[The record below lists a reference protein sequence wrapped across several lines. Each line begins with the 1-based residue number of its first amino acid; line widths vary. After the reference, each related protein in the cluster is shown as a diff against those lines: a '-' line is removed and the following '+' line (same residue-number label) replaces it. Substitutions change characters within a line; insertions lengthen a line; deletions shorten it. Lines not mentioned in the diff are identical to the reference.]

1 MKITLAESAGYCPG
15 VDKAVQ
21 LAIQT
26 ANESGR
32 DVFSLGPIIHNPQVV
47 EDLQSRGVQVVNDLA
62 ELPKGSTILVRS
74 HGLPPQDLDRA
85 TELGLQVVDAT
96 CVFVRRAQNY
106 AKQLYQAEYKVVIIG
121 DPGHPEVIA
130 IAAHTDNTAMVI
142 RAPSELDIT
151 RFRLTDKVGVIA
163 QTTQRWENLQACV
176 AKLIPQVSELRF
188 YSTICPASTKRQAEV
203 SDLAQTNEVVLVIGG
218 KNSANTTNL
227 ANIARNTGARTYH
240 IEDAGEIN
248 PEWFRGITTVGI
260 TAGAS
265 TPRWIIEG
273 VIARMDEIKDL
284 QSANITAGEV
294 SEEATNEGE
303 PDAYQVMSDA
313 LQEAGPKLEK
323 GATVK
328 AKVVRV
334 ETDKV
339 WVNVGDKSEGIIPLN
354 ELGGFK
360 PDNAGQLVAEG
371 DEFDAVVI
379 KVEDED
385 GHPILSKRRADRDRD
400 WQRILTAKEG
410 DGVITATVKAEVKG
424 GLLVDLGIRG
434 FVPASQVSVRYV
446 ENLSDFIGQELPF
459 KIVEVDET
467 RKNVVLSHK
476 EIEEEAQE
484 RAKQEVFES
493 LQEGE
498 TITGRVKRLTD
509 FGAFIEIKPGVE
521 GLLHVSEIAWE
532 RVQHPSDVLTE
543 GEEVQVKVLG
553 VDREKS
559 RISLGRKQVLPDPW
573 TTLAMNVK
581 EGSVING
588 EVTRVVDFGAFVR
601 IAEGIEGL
609 VHISELAH
617 HHVASS
623 EEVVKP
629 GDQVEVKVLNID
641 PEARR
646 VSLSI
651 KQAKPEPK
659 KEPVHSRSKVEST
672 GVTPANSEPETGGYT
687 IADRLGD
694 IFGDSF
700 KKDE

>member
-21 LAIQT
+21 LAIKT
-26 ANESGR
+26 ASESGR
-32 DVFSLGPIIHNPQVV
+32 EVYSLGPIIHNPQVV
-47 EDLQSRGVQVVNDLA
+47 EDLQSRGVQVVEDLA
-62 ELPKGSTILVRS
+62 DLPAGSTILVRS
-74 HGLPPQDLDRA
+74 HGLPPQELERA
-85 TELGLQVVDAT
+85 NKLGLHVVDAT

-106 AKQLYQAEYKVVIIG
+106 AKELYQAGYKVVIIG
-121 DPGHPEVIA
+121 DPGHPEVVA

-142 RAPSELDIT
+142 RNPNELDDSC
-151 RFRLTDKVGVIA
+151 FRLSDKVGVIA
-163 QTTQRWENLQACV
+163 QTTQRWENLQACITT
-176 AKLIPQVSELRF
+176 LIPLVGELRF

-203 SDLAQTNEVVLVIGG
+203 ADLAKNNEVVLVIGG

-227 ANIARNTGARTYH
+227 ANIARNSGAQTYH
-240 IEDAGEIN
+240 IEDAGEID
-248 PEWFRGITTVGI
+248 PEWFRGVTTVGI

-284 QSANITAGEV
+284 QTANISAGEV
-294 SEEATNEGE
+294 SAEATNEGE
-303 PDAYQVMSDA
+303 QDAYQVMSDA
-313 LQEAGPKLEK
+313 LQDAGPKLEK

-334 ETDKV
+334 EPDKV

-360 PDNAGQLVAEG
+360 PENAGQLVSDG

-385 GHPILSKRRADRDRD
+385 GHPILSKRRADRERD
-400 WQRILTAKEG
+400 WQRVLAAKEE
-410 DGVITATVKAEVKG
+410 DGTITATVKAEVKG

-446 ENLSDFIGQELPF
+446 ENLSDFIGQELEF
-459 KIVEVDET
+459 KVVEIDEA

-476 EIEEEAQE
+476 EVEEEAQE
-484 RAKQEVFES
+484 RAKQEVFNS
-493 LQEGE
+493 LQEGQV
-498 TITGRVKRLTD
+498 ITGRVKRLTD
-509 FGAFIEIKPGVE
+509 FGAFVEIKPGVE

-532 RVQHPSDVLTE
+532 RVQHPADVLRE
-543 GEEVQVKVLG
+543 GEEIEVKVLG
-553 VDREKS
+553 VDREKG

-573 TTLAMNVK
+573 TTLAKNVK
-581 EGSVING
+581 IGSVIPG

-601 IAEGIEGL
+601 IAEGVEGL

-617 HHVASS
+617 HHVASA

-629 GDQVEVKVLNID
+629 GDQVEVKVLSID
-641 PEARR
+641 PDARR

-659 KEPVHSRSKVEST
+659 KEPALAKAKVESAGT
-672 GVTPANSEPETGGYT
+672 AAISAEPETEGYT

-694 IFGDSF
+694 IFDSL